1 MERLKEIDIIRT
13 FVIILLVLYHAL
25 APYCGGWDMP
35 SYAQPNEGFYWGG
48 KLAYSGMLETFV
60 LISGYVFAFSLQKK
74 VISFRLLLAG
84 KLKRLFVPC
93 MCWGIIMTLIFFGPS
108 KLLNLEHFW
117 KIIGGYGHLW
127 FLPMLFWC
135 FLMEYGIQHCLKGRN
150 LMLVLMII
158 AILPWPGI
166 PFRFNQ
172 SLYYLLFFHLG
183 GIFFRNR
190 ERLRTVNWSTNAF
203 YRLFIWGYSLR

>member
-108 KLLNLEHFW
+108 KLLNLEHFG
-117 KIIGGYGHLW
+117 K
-127 FLPMLFWC
+127 
-135 FLMEYGIQHCLKGRN
+135 
-150 LMLVLMII
+150 
-158 AILPWPGI
+158 
-166 PFRFNQ
+166 
-172 SLYYLLFFHLG
+172 LLGDTDIFG
-183 GIFFRNR
+183 FFRC
-190 ERLRTVNWSTNAF
+190 SFGAF
-203 YRLFIWGYSLR
+203 

>member
-1 MERLKEIDIIRT
+1 
-13 FVIILLVLYHAL
+13 
-25 APYCGGWDMP
+25 
-35 SYAQPNEGFYWGG
+35 
-48 KLAYSGMLETFV
+48 MLETFV

-172 SLYYLLFFHLG
+172 SLYYLLFPILVEF
-183 GIFFRNR
+183 
-190 ERLRTVNWSTNAF
+190 
-203 YRLFIWGYSLR
+203 SLEIVSG

>member
-84 KLKRLFVPC
+84 KLKTAVCAVYVLGYYHDIDILWSV
-93 MCWGIIMTLIFFGPS
+93 

-135 FLMEYGIQHCLKGRN
+135 FLMEYGIQHCFKGRN

-172 SLYYLLFFHLG
+172 SLYYLLFSILVKF
-183 GIFFRNR
+183 
-190 ERLRTVNWSTNAF
+190 
-203 YRLFIWGYSLR
+203 SLES

>member
-84 KLKRLFVPC
+84 KLKRLLVPC

-135 FLMEYGIQHCLKGRN
+135 FLMEYGIQHCL
-150 LMLVLMII
+150 
-158 AILPWPGI
+158 
-166 PFRFNQ
+166 
-172 SLYYLLFFHLG
+172 
-183 GIFFRNR
+183 
-190 ERLRTVNWSTNAF
+190 
-203 YRLFIWGYSLR
+203 

>member
-93 MCWGIIMTLIFFGPS
+93 MCWGIIMTLIFFGALFS
-108 KLLNLEHFW
+108 LILAISGKSNYSYMFFFMCLTYAVYLNHPLINLCFSM
-117 KIIGGYGHLW
+117 GGNFSY
-127 FLPMLFWC
+127 
-135 FLMEYGIQHCLKGRN
+135 
-150 LMLVLMII
+150 
-158 AILPWPGI
+158 
-166 PFRFNQ
+166 
-172 SLYYLLFFHLG
+172 
-183 GIFFRNR
+183 IFDSFG
-190 ERLRTVNWSTNAF
+190 AF
-203 YRLFIWGYSLR
+203 

>member
-93 MCWGIIMTLIFFGPS
+93 MCCLLYTSPS
-108 KLLNLEHFW
+108 
-117 KIIGGYGHLW
+117 
-127 FLPMLFWC
+127 P
-135 FLMEYGIQHCLKGRN
+135 RD
-150 LMLVLMII
+150 
-158 AILPWPGI
+158 
-166 PFRFNQ
+166 
-172 SLYYLLFFHLG
+172 S
-183 GIFFRNR
+183 
-190 ERLRTVNWSTNAF
+190 
-203 YRLFIWGYSLR
+203 